1 MAYTD
6 KKNKWWRINN
16 SDDQIGAKTNEIF
29 RAISSKF
36 PTLEIKGSYA
46 LIVVKDA
53 KIYLSIH
60 RCIGIGNRV
69 LLRYSTDE
77 KSWTAK
83 SLKSCKPNTGEVRES
98 HKYSDGSS
106 RIDLDYAFKQIGSF
120 IDIKADFLD
129 KVKKERFIKQLGQM
143 KLVGRVK
150 ELINDEL
157 YDVFANPENLDRVSI
172 SDKGK
177 YVKATITKNG
187 TNAFIIGFAAIGYIH
202 IKDSEFNDFIKD
214 IQGFLKYV

>member
-6 KKNKWWRINN
+6 KKNAWWRINN
-16 SDDQIGAKTNEIF
+16 SDDDFAVKTYEIF
-29 RAISSKF
+29 HDVLSKF
-36 PTLEIKGSYA
+36 PTLEIKGSCA
-46 LIVVKDA
+46 LIVVKDV

-77 KSWTAK
+77 RSWAAK

-120 IDIKADFLD
+120 VDIKAAILD
-129 KVKKERFIKQLGQM
+129 KIKKERFIKQLGQM
-143 KLVGRVK
+143 KLVGRIK
-150 ELINDEL
+150 ELINNEL
-157 YDVFANPENLDRVSI
+157 YDVYANPENIDRVSI
-172 SDKGK
+172 SDKSK
-177 YVKATITKNG
+177 SAKATITKNG
-187 TNAFIIGFAAIGYIH
+187 TDAFIVGFNSIGYMH
-202 IKDSEFNDFIKD
+202 VKDSEFNDFIKD